1 MTALS
6 RQDVTA
12 WIVREDV
19 GDGAEVENREVTG
32 CVSIDRPGGN
42 VIGKGDLISW
52 LPVCDELYQRTKGDS
67 ISKVQGPE
75 VYRGHRSSQKG
86 YYSLANSPL
95 LLP

>member
-1 MTALS
+1 MAALS

-19 GDGAEVENREVTG
+19 GDEAEVENQEVTG
-32 CVSIDRPGGN
+32 DCQAWWKCNREGG
-42 VIGKGDLISW
+42 LISW
-52 LPVCDELYQRTKGDS
+52 LPVWDELYQGTKGDG
-67 ISKVQGPE
+67 ISKVQE

-86 YYSLANSPL
+86 YYSLASSPL